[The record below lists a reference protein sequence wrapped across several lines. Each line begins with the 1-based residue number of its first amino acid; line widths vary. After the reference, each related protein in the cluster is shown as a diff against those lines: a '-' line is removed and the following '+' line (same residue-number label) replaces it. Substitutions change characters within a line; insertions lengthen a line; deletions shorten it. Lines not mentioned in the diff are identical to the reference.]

1 MSRHGATPAKPWRA
15 AASTASR
22 MLHCLRTVARLSE
35 RSAVGTRSGP
45 GEEVEIAAEIRLGDA
60 LDIEPAITARRLFR
74 RLPGGTTAR
83 ELGLVD
89 QEIDLAG
96 GGVEADTVAVAYQRE
111 RTAGGRFRRHVQH
124 DGAERGAA
132 HAR

>member
-1 MSRHGATPAKPWRA
+1 
-15 AASTASR
+15 
-22 MLHCLRTVARLSE
+22 
-35 RSAVGTRSGP
+35 GTRSGP

-132 HAR
+132 HARVRDAHHVLDAFGAELLRDRQGASLRHTGCADRAGIA